1 MGCESCGTTSG
12 GSPKGCKSNGSCGTS
27 SCNKLNTYDWF
38 KDIDLPENYTP
49 FDIIEIRF
57 KGSRKE
63 FFKNVNNLEL
73 YTGDAVVLESDLGHD
88 IGHVSLTGELVR
100 LQLRKAELNEDSQAI
115 KKIYRIA
122 TEADKEKYTE
132 YKAKEPSTLEKART
146 IALELKLE
154 MKLSDI
160 EFQADG
166 RKVIFF
172 YTAEERVDFRE
183 LIKRYAGDFKT
194 RIEMRQISYREEAS
208 RLGGIGSCGRELCCS
223 TWLTDYKIVNISAA
237 RFQNL
242 SINMLKLSGQ
252 CGRLK
257 CCLNYELDTYMEA
270 LGEFPG
276 TEKVIVN
283 TKIGTA
289 NLQKIDI
296 LKRMM
301 WFSYQDKP
309 GDWIPLEVDKV
320 KEIIEKNKRGE
331 LPDTLVDRPLG
342 AEIMSKTTYKVDD
355 MLEDSSITRMEDK
368 NREKRRDNKGDRNKP
383 DNRNKPNNQ
392 RQPNSNPNNQN
403 RPNAETSAIPNQNNR
418 NRPNNDRPR
427 NPAPNSNNK
436 NKPNTE
442 RPVNP
447 NNQNKPNADRPVNPN
462 PNNRN
467 NPNRPNNDRPRNP
480 NPDNR
485 NNPNPNRPVN
495 PNNKNRP
502 NNERPPNQEN
512 RPTNPPANT
521 NNSENPKTD

>member
-1 MGCESCGTTSG
+1 MGCGSCGTTTG
-12 GSPKGCKSNGSCGTS
+12 ESPKGCKSNGTCGTS
-27 SCNKLNTYDWF
+27 GCNKLNTYDWF
-38 KDIDLPENYTP
+38 QDIDLPENYTP

-73 YTGDAVVLESDLGHD
+73 YTGDAVVVESDLGHD
-88 IGHVSLTGELVR
+88 VGHVSLTGELVR
-100 LQLRKAELNEDSQAI
+100 LQLKKAEIPEDHGSI

-132 YKAKEPSTLEKART
+132 NKAKELSTLERART

-166 RKVIFF
+166 KKVIFF

-183 LIKRYAGDFKT
+183 LIKRYANDFKT

-223 TWLTDYKIVNISAA
+223 TWLTDYKVVNISAA

-276 TEKVIVN
+276 TERVTVT
-283 TKIGTA
+283 TKIGSA

-301 WFSYQDKP
+301 WFAYQDKP
-309 GDWIPLEVDKV
+309 GDWIPMEADKV
-320 KEIIEKNKRGE
+320 AELIEKNKRGE
-331 LPDTLVDRPLG
+331 YPETLVDRPLG
-342 AEIMSKTTYKVDD
+342 VELMPKTAYKVDD
-355 MLEDSSITRMEDK
+355 MLEDSSISRMEDK
-368 NREKRRDNKGDRNKP
+368 NRERNRDNRNNKDRNRPDNRNKNNNPNNKKPDNRNANRGPNPNP
-383 DNRNKPNNQ
+383 DNRNKPNN
-392 RQPNSNPNNQN
+392 
-403 RPNAETSAIPNQNNR
+403 
-418 NRPNNDRPR
+418 DRPR
-427 NPAPNSNNK
+427 PN
-436 NKPNTE
+436 
-442 RPVNP
+442 
-447 NNQNKPNADRPVNPN
+447 Q
-462 PNNRN
+462 
-467 NPNRPNNDRPRNP
+467 

-485 NNPNPNRPVN
+485 NKPNTDQPGNPNPNRPVN
-495 PNNKNRP
+495 PNP
-502 NNERPPNQEN
+502 NNNKRPDNRNQNRRPDNRNNPNRQPPGNNPPN
-512 RPTNPPANT
+512 P
-521 NNSENPKTD
+521 PKTES

>member
-1 MGCESCGTTSG
+1 MGCGSCGTTTG
-12 GSPKGCKSNGSCGTS
+12 GAPSGCKSNGSCGTS

-73 YTGDAVVLESDLGHD
+73 YTGDAVVVESDLGHD

-100 LQLRKAELNEDSQAI
+100 LQLRKAELMEDSPAI

-122 TEADKEKYTE
+122 SEADKEKYTE
-132 YKAKEPSTLEKART
+132 FKAKEPSTLEKART

-166 RKVIFF
+166 KKVIFF

-183 LIKRYAGDFKT
+183 LIKRYAADFKT

-237 RFQNL
+237 RYQNL

-257 CCLNYELDTYMEA
+257 CCLNYELDTYMES

-276 TEKVIVN
+276 TEKVTVT
-283 TKIGTA
+283 TKIGLAT
-289 NLQKIDI
+289 LQKIDI
-296 LKRMM
+296 LKKMM
-301 WFSYQDKP
+301 WFAYQDKP
-309 GDWIPLEVDKV
+309 GDWIPIAADKV
-320 KEIIEKNKRGE
+320 TEIIEKNKRGE
-331 LPDTLVDRPLG
+331 FPETLVDRPLG
-342 AEIMSKTTYKVDD
+342 AELMSKTTYKVDD
-355 MLEDSSITRMEDK
+355 MLEDSSINRMEDK
-368 NREKRRDNKGDRNKP
+368 NKERKQGDRNFRDRNRP
-383 DNRNKPNNQ
+383 DNRNKNQNPNN
-392 RQPNSNPNNQN
+392 RNNPNNDRPRNPNQNNPNPNNQN
-403 RPNAETSAIPNQNNR
+403 RPNQNR
-418 NRPNNDRPR
+418 HDNRPG
-427 NPAPNSNNK
+427 
-436 NKPNTE
+436 
-442 RPVNP
+442 NP
-447 NNQNKPNADRPVNPN
+447 NA
-462 PNNRN
+462 N

-480 NPDNR
+480 NQDNRPNNPNNR
-485 NNPNPNRPVN
+485 NNNRPGNQNPNRPNN
-495 PNNKNRP
+495 PNQP
-502 NNERPPNQEN
+502 NRPPNN
-512 RPTNPPANT
+512 PPRNTNPAD
-521 NNSENPKTD
+521 EKKD

>member
-1 MGCESCGTTSG
+1 MGCGSCGTTTG
-12 GSPKGCKSNGSCGTS
+12 GAPSGCKSNGTCGTS

-100 LQLRKAELNEDSQAI
+100 LQLRKAELTENSPNI
-115 KKIYRIA
+115 KKIYRVA

-132 YKAKEPSTLEKART
+132 FKAKEPSTLEKART

-166 RKVIFF
+166 KKVIFF

-183 LIKRYAGDFKT
+183 LIKRYATDFKT

-257 CCLNYELDTYMEA
+257 CCLNYELDTYMES
-270 LGEFPG
+270 LGQFPG
-276 TEKVIVN
+276 TEKVTVN

-289 NLQKIDI
+289 TLQKIDI
-296 LKRMM
+296 LKKMM
-301 WFSYQDKP
+301 WFAYQDKP
-309 GDWIPLEVDKV
+309 GDWIPIPADKV
-320 KEIIEKNKRGE
+320 TEIIEKNKRGE
-331 LPDTLVDRPLG
+331 FPETLVDRPLG
-342 AEIMSKTTYKVDD
+342 AEIMSKTSYKVDD
-355 MLEDSSITRMEDK
+355 MLEDSSISRMEDK
-368 NREKRRDNKGDRNKP
+368 NKERKQGDRNFKNRPDNRNNNRP
-383 DNRNKPNNQ
+383 DNRNKPNN
-392 RQPNSNPNNQN
+392 
-403 RPNAETSAIPNQNNR
+403 
-418 NRPNNDRPR
+418 DRPR
-427 NPAPNSNNK
+427 N
-436 NKPNTE
+436 
-442 RPVNP
+442 
-447 NNQNKPNADRPVNPN
+447 QNNPN
-462 PNNRN
+462 PNNPNRPNNPNNNRPNNPNN
-467 NPNRPNNDRPRNP
+467 NPNRPNNDRPAN
-480 NPDNR
+480 
-485 NNPNPNRPVN
+485 
-495 PNNKNRP
+495 
-502 NNERPPNQEN
+502 PNQEN
-512 RPTNPPANT
+512 RPNNPNQQKPRFNNDKPRNPNPNNPNRPNNPNNNRPNNPNRPNRPPGNPP
-521 NNSENPKTD
+521 NNPNPTAEKKD

>member
-1 MGCESCGTTSG
+1 MGCGSCGTTTG
-12 GSPKGCKSNGSCGTS
+12 ESPKGCKSNGSCGTS

-38 KDIDLPENYTP
+38 KDIDQPDTYVP
-49 FDIIEIRF
+49 FSVIEIRF

-63 FFKNVNNLEL
+63 FFRNVNNLEL

-100 LQLRKAELNEDSQAI
+100 LQLRKAELHEDSPNI
-115 KKIYRIA
+115 KKIYRLA

-132 YKAKEPSTLEKART
+132 YKAMEPSTLEKART
-146 IALELKLE
+146 IALALKLE

-183 LIKRYAGDFKT
+183 LIKRYAADFKT

-270 LGEFPG
+270 LTEFPG
-276 TEKVIVN
+276 TEKVTVN

-309 GDWIPLEVDKV
+309 GDWIAIEVDKV
-320 KEIIEKNKRGE
+320 NEIVEKNKRGE

-342 AEIMSKTTYKVDD
+342 AELMSKTTYKVDD
-355 MLEDSSITRMEDK
+355 MLEDSSINRMEEK
-368 NREKRRDNKGDRNKP
+368 NKERKKGERNFRDRNRP
-383 DNRNKPNNQ
+383 DNRNQPRPQNKENRNPDNKNQPNTNKPRKPNPDS
-392 RQPNSNPNNQN
+392 RPNLDSNRPANPNKLANNNPNTRQN
-403 RPNAETSAIPNQNNR
+403 RPN
-418 NRPNNDRPR
+418 
-427 NPAPNSNNK
+427 NP
-436 NKPNTE
+436 
-442 RPVNP
+442 
-447 NNQNKPNADRPVNPN
+447 PN
-462 PNNRN
+462 PNQ
-467 NPNRPNNDRPRNP
+467 NPNRPPRDN
-480 NPDNR
+480 NR
-485 NNPNPNRPVN
+485 NNPNPNRPKN
-495 PNNKNRP
+495 PNNNRP
-502 NNERPPNQEN
+502 NNSNNN
-512 RPTNPPANT
+512 RPNRPNNPPD
-521 NNSENPKTD
+521 NNSGDKKVE

>member
-1 MGCESCGTTSG
+1 MGC
-12 GSPKGCKSNGSCGTS
+12 GSCGTATGS
-27 SCNKLNTYDWF
+27 KPGGCKNNGTCGTGGCNKLNTYDWF
-38 KDIDLPENYTP
+38 QDIDLPENYTP
-49 FDIIEIRF
+49 FDIVEIRF

-63 FFKNVNNLEL
+63 FFKNANNLEL
-73 YTGDAVVLESDLGHD
+73 YTGDAVVVESDLGHD

-100 LQLRKAELNEDSQAI
+100 LQLRKAEITPENGSI

-132 YKAKEPSTLEKART
+132 NKAKEPSTLERART

-183 LIKRYAGDFKT
+183 LIKRYANDFKT

-223 TWLTDYKIVNISAA
+223 TWLTDYKVVNISAA

-270 LGEFPG
+270 LSTFPG
-276 TEKVIVN
+276 TEKISVT

-289 NLQKIDI
+289 NLQKVDI

-301 WFSYQDKP
+301 WFAYQDKP
-309 GDWIPLEVDKV
+309 GDWIPIEVDKV
-320 KEIIEKNKRGE
+320 KALIEKNKQGIVPE
-331 LPDTLVDRPLG
+331 TLVDRPLG
-342 AEIMSKTTYKVDD
+342 AEIMSKTAYKVDD
-355 MLEDSSITRMEDK
+355 MLEDSSITRMEEKYKDK
-368 NREKRRDNKGDRNKP
+368 KRNDRPFKDRGRNE
-383 DNRNKPNNQ
+383 NRNRNQ
-392 RQPNSNPNNQN
+392 RKGNPNPSGNQN
-403 RPNAETSAIPNQNNR
+403 PQGPNPQRPQQNQGNR
-418 NRPNNDRPR
+418 NRPQN
-427 NPAPNSNNK
+427 
-436 NKPNTE
+436 E
-442 RPVNP
+442 RPPQSNP
-447 NNQNKPNADRPVNPN
+447 NRQGNPN
-462 PNNRN
+462 PNFKSNPNQRPDQRN
-467 NPNRPNNDRPRNP
+467 NSNRRPPGKPPGP
-480 NPDNR
+480 NPVKD
-485 NNPNPNRPVN
+485 
-495 PNNKNRP
+495 
-502 NNERPPNQEN
+502 
-512 RPTNPPANT
+512 
-521 NNSENPKTD
+521 S

>member
-1 MGCESCGTTSG
+1 MGCGSCGTTTGS
-12 GSPKGCKSNGSCGTS
+12 SPKGCKSNGSCGTS

-63 FFKNVNNLEL
+63 FFKNASNLEL

-100 LQLRKAELNEDSQAI
+100 LQLRKAELTENSPSI
-115 KKIYRIA
+115 KKIYRVA
-122 TEADKEKYTE
+122 SEADKEKYTE
-132 YKAKEPSTLEKART
+132 YKAKEPSTLERART

-166 RKVIFF
+166 KKVIFF

-183 LIKRYAGDFKT
+183 LIKRYANDFKT

-257 CCLNYELDTYMEA
+257 CCLNYELDTYMES
-270 LGEFPG
+270 LGTFPG
-276 TEKVIVN
+276 TEKVTVN

-289 NLQKIDI
+289 SLQKIDI
-296 LKRMM
+296 LKKMM
-301 WFSYQDKP
+301 WFAYQDKP
-309 GDWIPLEVDKV
+309 GDWIPIAADKV
-320 KEIIEKNKRGE
+320 TEIIEKNKRGE
-331 LPDTLVDRPLG
+331 IPDTLVDRPLG
-342 AEIMSKTTYKVDD
+342 AEIMSKTSYKVDD
-355 MLEDSSITRMEDK
+355 MLEDSSITRLEHK
-368 NREKRRDNKGDRNKP
+368 NKTRHQGDRNFRDRNKP
-383 DNRNKPNNQ
+383 DNRNANPNQ
-392 RQPNSNPNNQN
+392 RN
-403 RPNAETSAIPNQNNR
+403 RQ
-418 NRPNNDRPR
+418 NNDRPR
-427 NPAPNSNNK
+427 HANPNAPNQSNANRPQNTFSK
-436 NKPNTE
+436 DTNRPKHERPGQSNQNRHPNPNT
-442 RPVNP
+442 R
-447 NNQNKPNADRPVNPN
+447 NNQHKAPHPNQTHSDTPTNVDRNTDPNPN
-462 PNNRN
+462 P
-467 NPNRPNNDRPRNP
+467 
-480 NPDNR
+480 
-485 NNPNPNRPVN
+485 
-495 PNNKNRP
+495 
-502 NNERPPNQEN
+502 
-512 RPTNPPANT
+512 
-521 NNSENPKTD
+521 

>member
-1 MGCESCGTTSG
+1 MGCGSCGTTTG

-63 FFKNVNNLEL
+63 FFKNANNLEL

-100 LQLRKAELNEDSQAI
+100 LQLRKAELTENSPSI
-115 KKIYRIA
+115 KKIYRVA
-122 TEADKEKYTE
+122 SEADKEKYTE
-132 YKAKEPSTLEKART
+132 FKAKEPSTLERART

-166 RKVIFF
+166 KKVIFF

-183 LIKRYAGDFKT
+183 LIKRYANDFKT

-257 CCLNYELDTYMEA
+257 CCLNYELDTYMES
-270 LGEFPG
+270 LGTFPG

-289 NLQKIDI
+289 SLQKIDI
-296 LKRMM
+296 LKKMM

-309 GDWIPLEVDKV
+309 GDWIPIAADKV
-320 KEIIEKNKRGE
+320 TEIIEKNKRGE
-331 LPDTLVDRPLG
+331 LPETLVDRPLG
-342 AEIMSKTTYKVDD
+342 AEIMSKTSYKVDD
-355 MLEDSSITRMEDK
+355 MLEDSSITRLEHK
-368 NREKRRDNKGDRNKP
+368 NKSRNQGDRNFRDRNKS
-383 DNRNKPNNQ
+383 DNRPSNNNQ
-392 RQPNSNPNNQN
+392 
-403 RPNAETSAIPNQNNR
+403 R
-418 NRPNNDRPR
+418 NRPNQERTANPNAQNEPNANKPWNAGAKNTNRNDRPR
-427 NPAPNSNNK
+427 NQNQNRPPNSNTRDGQSRA
-436 NKPNTE
+436 PQSQQP
-442 RPVNP
+442 RS
-447 NNQNKPNADRPVNPN
+447 PN
-462 PNNRN
+462 PS
-467 NPNRPNNDRPRNP
+467 NRP
-480 NPDNR
+480 
-485 NNPNPNRPVN
+485 
-495 PNNKNRP
+495 
-502 NNERPPNQEN
+502 
-512 RPTNPPANT
+512 PTNP
-521 NNSENPKTD
+521 NSGQDRKPEL

>member
-1 MGCESCGTTSG
+1 MGCGSCGTTTG
-12 GSPKGCKSNGSCGTS
+12 GAPSGCKSNGTCGTS
-27 SCNKLNTYDWF
+27 GCNKLNTYDWF

-100 LQLRKAELNEDSQAI
+100 LQLRKAELTEASPNI

-122 TEADKEKYTE
+122 SEADKEKYTE
-132 YKAKEPSTLEKART
+132 YKAKEPSTLERART

-166 RKVIFF
+166 KKVIFF

-183 LIKRYAGDFKT
+183 LIKRYATDFKT

-257 CCLNYELDTYMEA
+257 CCLNYELDTYMES
-270 LGEFPG
+270 LGDFPG
-276 TEKVIVN
+276 TEKVTVN

-289 NLQKIDI
+289 SLQKIDI
-296 LKRMM
+296 LKKMM
-301 WFSYQDKP
+301 WFAYQDKP
-309 GDWIPLEVDKV
+309 GDWIPIEASKV
-320 KEIIEKNKRGE
+320 TEIIEKNKRGE
-331 LPDTLVDRPLG
+331 LPETLVDRPLG

-355 MLEDSSITRMEDK
+355 MLEDSNINRMEDK
-368 NREKRRDNKGDRNKP
+368 NKERKQGERNFRDKNRP
-383 DNRNKPNNQ
+383 DNRNKNQ
-392 RQPNSNPNNQN
+392 NPNNPN
-403 RPNAETSAIPNQNNR
+403 RQG
-418 NRPNNDRPR
+418 NDRPR
-427 NPAPNSNNK
+427 NPN
-436 NKPNTE
+436 
-442 RPVNP
+442 
-447 NNQNKPNADRPVNPN
+447 NPN
-462 PNNRN
+462 PNNPNRPNNNRPDNRPGNPNPN

-480 NPDNR
+480 NQDNRPNNNNR
-485 NNPNPNRPVN
+485 NNNRPNNNPNRPIRPPGN
-495 PNNKNRP
+495 PPNNSNP
-502 NNERPPNQEN
+502 GNE
-512 RPTNPPANT
+512 
-521 NNSENPKTD
+521 KKD

>member
-1 MGCESCGTTSG
+1 MGCGSCGTTTG
-12 GSPKGCKSNGSCGTS
+12 ESPKGCKSNGSCGTS

-38 KDIDLPENYTP
+38 KDIDQPENYKP

-63 FFKNVNNLEL
+63 FFRNVNNLEL

-100 LQLRKAELNEDSQAI
+100 LQLRKAELTEDSPAI
-115 KKIYRIA
+115 KKIYRVA

-132 YKAKEPSTLEKART
+132 YKAKEPSTLERART

-270 LGEFPG
+270 IGEFPG
-276 TEKVIVN
+276 TEKLTVN
-283 TKIGTA
+283 TKVGTA

-309 GDWIPLEVDKV
+309 GDWIAIEVDKV
-320 KEIIEKNKRGE
+320 NEIVEKNKRGE

-342 AEIMSKTTYKVDD
+342 AELMSKTSYKVDD
-355 MLEDSSITRMEDK
+355 MLEDSSISRMEDK
-368 NREKRRDNKGDRNKP
+368 NKERKQGEKSFRDRNRP
-383 DNRNKPNNQ
+383 DNRN
-392 RQPNSNPNNQN
+392 QPRKDNRNPNQD
-403 RPNAETSAIPNQNNR
+403 NR
-418 NRPNNDRPR
+418 N
-427 NPAPNSNNK
+427 K
-436 NKPNTE
+436 
-442 RPVNP
+442 
-447 NNQNKPNADRPVNPN
+447 
-462 PNNRN
+462 
-467 NPNRPNNDRPRNP
+467 PNNDRPRNP

-485 NNPNPNRPVN
+485 NPNNPGKPNPNNRNPNNPGNPNPNNRP
-495 PNNKNRP
+495 NRP
-502 NNERPPNQEN
+502 NNPGSPNPNNN
-512 RPTNPPANT
+512 RPNNPGNTNRPNNPNNNPNNNRPKNPNNNRPNNPNNNRPNRPNNPPGNNT
-521 NNSENPKTD
+521 GDTNKE

>member
-1 MGCESCGTTSG
+1 MGCGSCGTTTG
-12 GSPKGCKSNGSCGTS
+12 GTPKGCKSNGTCGTS
-27 SCNKLNTYDWF
+27 GCNKLNTYDWF
-38 KDIDLPENYTP
+38 KDIDLPENYKP

-63 FFKNVNNLEL
+63 FFKNANDLEL
-73 YTGDAVVLESDLGHD
+73 YTGDAVVVESDLGHD
-88 IGHVSLTGELVR
+88 VGHVSLTGELVR
-100 LQLRKAELNEDSQAI
+100 LQLKKAELTEDSPTI

-122 TEADKEKYTE
+122 TESDKEKYTE
-132 YKAKEPSTLEKART
+132 HKAKEPSTLERART

-183 LIKRYAGDFKT
+183 LIKRYANDFKT

-270 LGEFPG
+270 IGEFPG
-276 TEKVIVN
+276 TEKIIVN

-289 NLQKIDI
+289 SLQKIDI

-301 WFSYQDKP
+301 WFAYQDKP
-309 GDWIPLEVDKV
+309 GDWIAMEANKV
-320 KEIIEKNKRGE
+320 IELIEKNKQGIIPE
-331 LPDTLVDRPLG
+331 TLVDRPLG
-342 AEIMSKTTYKVDD
+342 AELMSKTSYKVDD

-368 NREKRRDNKGDRNKP
+368 RKERGREDKNFRDKNRP
-383 DNRNKPNNQ
+383 DNRKPNANNDSRNKFNKPG
-392 RQPNSNPNNQN
+392 QPRPDNPNRNRNDRPNNPNNSN
-403 RPNAETSAIPNQNNR
+403 RPN
-418 NRPNNDRPR
+418 
-427 NPAPNSNNK
+427 
-436 NKPNTE
+436 
-442 RPVNP
+442 
-447 NNQNKPNADRPVNPN
+447 NPN
-462 PNNRN
+462 PNNPNPN
-467 NPNRPNNDRPRNP
+467 NPNPNRQNNPPRNP
-480 NPDNR
+480 NNANPNTVNPDNR
-485 NNPNPNRPVN
+485 NNRPNDNRPKNPNNPNPNNPNPNRPENKGPRN
-495 PNNKNRP
+495 PNNRP
-502 NNERPPNQEN
+502 NNNPNPTNRPPNKPN
-512 RPTNPPANT
+512 PPNTNPIEK
-521 NNSENPKTD
+521 SE